1 MSDISYLDLKA
12 ITDAV
17 YSGSKDQWARN
28 VVDILRKYNIKLR
41 QKDGRLY
48 SVNISIP
55 KSKSN
60 CILVGLRYIKNDK
73 TYTEDHFLF
82 EENEPIVTFY
92 KGKLEKVLD
101 EYKGTHKQQI
111 V

>member
-1 MSDISYLDLKA
+1 MLDISYPDLKA

-17 YSGSKDQWARN
+17 YSGSKDKWAKDII
-28 VVDILRKYNIKLR
+28 DILYKNNIKLR
-41 QKDGRLY
+41 QKDGKLY

-55 KSKSN
+55 NSKSN
-60 CILVGLRYIKNDK
+60 CILVGIRYIKIDN
-73 TYTEDHFLF
+73 TFTEDHFLF
-82 EENEPIVTFY
+82 EEHKPIVSFY
-92 KGKLEKVLD
+92 KGKLEKVLG

>member
-1 MSDISYLDLKA
+1 MSDSSYLELKA

-17 YSGSKDQWARN
+17 YAGTKDKWAKG
-28 VVDILRKYNIKLR
+28 VIDILQKHNINLR

-48 SVNISIP
+48 SVNVSIP
-55 KSKSN
+55 MSKSN
-60 CILVGLRYIKNDK
+60 CILVGLRYIKIDK
-73 TYTEDHFLF
+73 TFTEDHFLF
-82 EENEPIVTFY
+82 EENKPIVAFY
-92 KGKLEKVLD
+92 KGKLEKIVG

>member
-1 MSDISYLDLKA
+1 MIDKSYKELKA
-12 ITDAV
+12 ITDSV
-17 YSGSKDQWARN
+17 YVGIKDKWAKD
-28 VVDILRKYNIKLR
+28 VIGILQKYNVKPR
-41 QKDGRLY
+41 QKDGQLY

-82 EENEPIVTFY
+82 EENKSIVAFY
-92 KGKLEKVLD
+92 KGKLEKILG
-101 EYKGTHKQQI
+101 EYKGTHKQQT